1 MFNERF
7 LKVIPAVVFLFCVL
21 EIFELVLIINDMNK
35 TERLEAEIRD
45 NLKVLE
51 DITVLLNEH
60 LEGMQ
65 LEHFEYNK
73 YKKNKIK

>member
-1 MFNERF
+1 MRMWNEKF

-35 TERLEAEIRD
+35 TEKLEAQLRQ

-51 DITVLLNEH
+51 DITILLNKH
-60 LEGMQ
+60 LEGMR
-65 LEHFEYNK
+65 LEHFEDK
-73 YKKNKIK
+73 KIKIK